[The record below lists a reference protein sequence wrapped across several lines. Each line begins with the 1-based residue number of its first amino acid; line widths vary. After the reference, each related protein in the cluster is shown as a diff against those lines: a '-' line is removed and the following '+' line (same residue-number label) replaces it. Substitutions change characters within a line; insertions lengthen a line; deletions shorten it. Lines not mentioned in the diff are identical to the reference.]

1 MNVNEKSKRMRNF
14 TPNQQSA
21 ILTILG
27 IASLFLL
34 ASCRATREMAKESLV
49 ESIVDSRTG
58 TQFFTREYDTEQY
71 SLNAAGI
78 IKCKEGCQKEKS
90 QGNTE
95 ELLKTQESRQ

>member
-58 TQFFTREYDTEQY
+58 TQVFTREYDTEQY

-78 IKCKEGCQKEKS
+78 IKARKDARKKKNKEI
-90 QGNTE
+90 
-95 ELLKTQESRQ
+95 LKNY

>member
-58 TQFFTREYDTEQY
+58 TQVFTREYDIEQY

-78 IKCKEGCQKEKS
+78 IKARKDARKKKAKEI
-90 QGNTE
+90 
-95 ELLKTQESRQ
+95 LKNY